1 MKKSNRYSE
10 FIRENRF
17 LLLCAIF
24 VQLLA
29 IQIVLVVSFMP
40 EALAPFVAP
49 LEQLGLTA
57 TAYTAIMAGLWVLSV
72 IYILKFYHIFAE
84 FFRNNGVVLGG
95 ILFALVAFW
104 IVFLILLPQI
114 SMLNYSLHPN
124 PINLDAGEFADD
136 YTLKNY
142 KYLIFGPEGA
152 SDAFNKVDLMV
163 FVRTI
168 IAAIA
173 VTIVN
178 LILCYPLAYFLGQS
192 KGGGFARLLV
202 VMLIVPYWINEILRA
217 FALRIIFG
225 DVGVIN
231 GLMMQM
237 GLIDQPY
244 DFINADIALYAGLGY
259 AYILLMLFPMYN
271 VIESLDRN
279 QIEAARD
286 MGASWIRIHRRVVI
300 PHAKPG
306 IASGMTMV
314 FMLSAGALAAP
325 QVLGGTS
332 SLWFTQ
338 LVYQWFNDTLN
349 WQQGAAYAI
358 VLLVA
363 SIAIVLTFMKIFK
376 VNMGDIG
383 K

>member
-1 MKKSNRYSE
+1 MKKDRLFS
-10 FIRENRF
+10 
-17 LLLCAIF
+17 
-24 VQLLA
+24 Q
-29 IQIVLVVSFMP
+29 
-40 EALAPFVAP
+40 
-49 LEQLGLTA
+49 
-57 TAYTAIMAGLWVLSV
+57 
-72 IYILKFYHIFAE
+72 
-84 FFRNNGVVLGG
+84 FFRNNGVVMGS
-95 ILFALVAFW
+95 ILIGLVTFW
-104 IVFLILLPQI
+104 IIFLILLPQL
-114 SMLNYSLHPN
+114 SMFDLSFRY
-124 PINLDAGEFADD
+124 NLEPALQGTPEDV
-136 YTLKNY
+136 YTLHNY
-142 KYLIFGPEGA
+142 KYLVFGPEGA
-152 SDAFNKVDLMV
+152 TDAYNYVDLKV

-173 VTIVN
+173 VTLMN
-178 LILCYPLAYFLGQS
+178 LVLCYPLAYYLGQS
-192 KGGGFARLLV
+192 KGTGFVRLLV
-202 VMLIVPYWINEILRA
+202 VMLVVPYWINEILRA
-217 FALRIIFG
+217 FALRIIFSPSETG
-225 DVGVIN
+225 LIN
-231 GLMMQM
+231 GIMLNM

-286 MGASWIRIHRRVVI
+286 MGASWPRIHRRVVI

-325 QVLGGTS
+325 IVLGGTS

-338 LVYQWFNDTLN
+338 LVYQKFNDTLN
-349 WQQGAAYAI
+349 WQLGAAYAI

-363 SIAIVLTFMKIFK
+363 SISIVLFFMKVFK

>member
-1 MKKSNRYSE
+1 MKKER
-10 FIRENRF
+10 
-17 LLLCAIF
+17 L
-24 VQLLA
+24 
-29 IQIVLVVSFMP
+29 
-40 EALAPFVAP
+40 
-49 LEQLGLTA
+49 
-57 TAYTAIMAGLWVLSV
+57 
-72 IYILKFYHIFAE
+72 FAA
-84 FFRNNGVVLGG
+84 FFRNNGMVLGS
-95 ILFALVAFW
+95 ILFFLVAFW
-104 IVFLILLPQI
+104 IIFLILLPQL
-114 SMLNYSLHPN
+114 SMLNYSLRPN
-124 PINLDAGEFADD
+124 PINLDAGELASD

-142 KYLIFGPEGA
+142 RYLIFGPEGA

-173 VTIVN
+173 VTIMN
-178 LILCYPLAYFLGQS
+178 LILCYPLAYYLGQS
-192 KGGGFARLLV
+192 KGSGFVRLLV
-202 VMLIVPYWINEILRA
+202 VLLIVPYWINEILRA

-231 GLMMQM
+231 GVMMQM

-286 MGASWIRIHRRVVI
+286 MGASWVRIHRRVVI

>member
-1 MKKSNRYSE
+1 MKKPM
-10 FIRENRF
+10 
-17 LLLCAIF
+17 IF
-24 VQLLA
+24 
-29 IQIVLVVSFMP
+29 S
-40 EALAPFVAP
+40 
-49 LEQLGLTA
+49 G
-57 TAYTAIMAGLWVLSV
+57 
-72 IYILKFYHIFAE
+72 
-84 FFRNNGVVLGG
+84 FFKNNGAVMGG
-95 ILFALVAFW
+95 ILMFLVAFW
-104 IVFLILLPQI
+104 IIVLILLPQL
-114 SMLNYSLHPN
+114 SMLDFSFRY
-124 PINLDAGEFADD
+124 NLPPADVGGPKD
-136 YTLKNY
+136 VYTLRNY
-142 KYLIFGPEGA
+142 KFLIFGPEGA
-152 SDAFNKVDLMV
+152 TGNYNTVDLMV

-168 IAAIA
+168 LAAMA
-173 VTIVN
+173 VTVMN
-178 LILCYPLAYFLGQS
+178 LILCYPLAYYLGQS
-192 KGGGFARLLV
+192 KGTGFIRLLV
-202 VMLIVPYWINEILRA
+202 VMLVVPYWINEILRA

-225 DVGVIN
+225 DIGVIN
-231 GLMMQM
+231 GLMMQI

-286 MGASWIRIHRRVVI
+286 MGASWVRIHRRVVI

-363 SIAIVLTFMKIFK
+363 SIAIVLTFMKLFK

>member
-1 MKKSNRYSE
+1 MKKPM
-10 FIRENRF
+10 
-17 LLLCAIF
+17 IF
-24 VQLLA
+24 
-29 IQIVLVVSFMP
+29 S
-40 EALAPFVAP
+40 
-49 LEQLGLTA
+49 
-57 TAYTAIMAGLWVLSV
+57 
-72 IYILKFYHIFAE
+72 E
-84 FFRNNGVVLGG
+84 FFRNNGAVLGG
-95 ILFALVAFW
+95 IMFFLVAFW
-104 IVFLILLPQI
+104 IIFLILLPQLA
-114 SMLNYSLHPN
+114 MLDFSLRY
-124 PINLDAGEFADD
+124 NLPPALQGTEQDV
-136 YTLKNY
+136 YTLDNY
-142 KYLIFGPEGA
+142 KYLIFGPEGS
-152 SDAFNKVDLMV
+152 SDAYNFVDLKV

-168 IAAIA
+168 IAAMA
-173 VTIVN
+173 VTIMN
-178 LILCYPLAYFLGQS
+178 LILCYPLAYYLGQS
-192 KGGGFARLLV
+192 KGTGFIRLLV

-225 DVGVIN
+225 ASDTGLIN
-231 GLMMQM
+231 ALMINM

-286 MGASWIRIHRRVVI
+286 MGASWTRIHRRVVI

-363 SIAIVLTFMKIFK
+363 SITIVLTFMKIFK